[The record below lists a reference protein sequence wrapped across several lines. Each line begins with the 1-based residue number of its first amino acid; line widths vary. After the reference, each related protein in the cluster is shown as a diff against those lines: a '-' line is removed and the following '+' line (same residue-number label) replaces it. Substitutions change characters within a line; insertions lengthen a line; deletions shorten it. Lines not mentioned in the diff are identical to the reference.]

1 MKIKRIKKAIC
12 FILVMIVIASIFII
26 GINLFVEKSGDKLT
40 YSMKAAKTLDNIDYI
55 FVLGCKVWG
64 DKPSPMLEDRL
75 DTAIELYKSGVA
87 KKILM
92 SGDGRPQ
99 SLEVQTM
106 KNYAIA
112 HGIPEK
118 AIYMDLEGYNTIT
131 SMRRAK
137 DIYNIESMIV
147 VTQGF
152 HLSRS
157 VYNASCQGIEVYGVA
172 SDLREYPNVSYN
184 WKREIPARVKDFMLN
199 LVD

>member
-1 MKIKRIKKAIC
+1 MRRFKKAIC
-12 FILVMIVIASIFII
+12 FILIIVVISSIFII
-26 GINLFVEKSGDKLT
+26 GINSFVEKSGDKLT
-40 YSMKAAKTLDNIDYI
+40 YSMKAAKTLDDIDYI

-64 DKPSPMLEDRL
+64 EEPSPMLKDRL
-75 DTAIELYKSGVA
+75 ETAIELYKNGVSR
-87 KKILM
+87 KIFM
-92 SGDGRPQ
+92 SGDGRPE
-99 SLEVQTM
+99 SLEVQKM
-106 KNYAIA
+106 KEYAIN
-112 HGIPEK
+112 HGVPEK
-118 AIYMDLEGYNTIT
+118 AIYVDFEGYNTIS

-199 LVD
+199 LID